1 MDSKIEKLEACD
13 YPILATVHDGLVPD
27 PKTTI
32 AMIAREGDNVIGRV
46 FLMAPVHVEG
56 PWVDE
61 SKRGSTLGKR
71 LMDAAEKEAKAI
83 GIKTLMAY
91 GADSVLENY
100 LERLGYRNMNLS
112 VWAKEL

>member
-32 AMIAREGDNVIGRV
+32 AMIAREGDSVIGRV

-61 SKRGSTLGKR
+61 SRRGSTLGKR

>member
-1 MDSKIEKLEACD
+1 MDSEIKKLEACD
-13 YPILATVHDGLVPD
+13 FPILATVHDGLVPD

-32 AMIAREGDNVIGRV
+32 ALAAWDRDQIVGRV

-61 SKRGSTLGKR
+61 SRRGSTLGKR

-100 LERLGYRNMNLS
+100 LERLGYRNMKLS
-112 VWAKEL
+112 VWAKEI